1 MWICRIGEHKTTR
14 RGNIIRHL
22 KLVHSID
29 DRDGKNVSKVSNK
42 NEGVLS
48 YGKVQTSNDTY
59 GQHSTMIDKGRHMSE
74 DYREPPYEVS
84 QLRMEAPL
92 TKDKYEDEPR
102 SISEQ
107 EFRTIRSEL
116 RATKCHILDDVL
128 ECIPEHMKAKAR
140 CICNI
145 LKRLDLFFVNRHHKI
160 IFDGEKLKGSNIHSL
175 IEEILLCCPTWVARI
190 QIYSNIWIVVLRF
203 HFIIRLEVERDGY
216 RKVHL
221 QQVFLHYREIGK
233 AEYSCWKD
241 SRYS

>member
-1 MWICRIGEHKTTR
+1 MWICRICEHKTTR

-29 DRDGKNVSKVSNK
+29 DRDGKNASKVSNK

-48 YGKVQTSNDTY
+48 YG
-59 GQHSTMIDKGRHMSE
+59 QHSRIIDKGKAMSE
-74 DYREPPYEVS
+74 DYREPPYGVS

-102 SISEQ
+102 TITEQ
-107 EFRTIRSEL
+107 EFRKIGSEL
-116 RATKCHILDDVL
+116 RATKCHILDDVV

-145 LKRLDLFFVNRHHKI
+145 LKRLDLFFVNRHHEI

-190 QIYSNIWIVVLRF
+190 QI
-203 HFIIRLEVERDGY
+203 
-216 RKVHL
+216 
-221 QQVFLHYREIGK
+221 
-233 AEYSCWKD
+233 
-241 SRYS
+241 